1 MGDTLTRRSLADS
14 DIRPALRAQ
23 LLRRHASESG
33 TVILD
38 ELGICRGL
46 ARVDVAVV
54 NGIVHGYEIKSDRD
68 SLRRL
73 AAQADL
79 YGRVLDK
86 ATLVVGDRHLD
97 EALDVVPAWWGVLR
111 VRSTASGPSFVRHR
125 RGDLNLRRD
134 ARALVEFLWL
144 DDAMALLE
152 RRDETRGVRGKS
164 RRFVWDRICERI
176 DMKEI
181 DAAVRSQL
189 KARASSPAHPSPS

>member
-14 DIRPALRAQ
+14 DIRPALRAL

-79 YGRVLDK
+79 YGRVLDR
-86 ATLVVGDRHLD
+86 ATLVVGERHLD
-97 EALDVVPAWWGVLR
+97 EALEVVPAWWGVLR
-111 VRSTASGPSFVRHR
+111 VGSTASGPRLVRHR

-144 DDAMALLE
+144 EDAMALLE
-152 RRDETRGVRGKS
+152 RRDETRGVRGMS

-176 DMKEI
+176 DMEEI

-189 KARASSPAHPSPS
+189 KARASSPSHPSPS

>member
-1 MGDTLTRRSLADS
+1 MGDTLTRQSLADS
-14 DIRPALRAQ
+14 DIRPALRTH
-23 LLRRHASESG
+23 LLRRHARESG
-33 TVILD
+33 TVVLD

-54 NGIVHGYEIKSDRD
+54 DGIVHGYEIKSDRD

-79 YGRVLDK
+79 YGRVLDR
-86 ATLVVGDRHLD
+86 ATLVVGRRHLE
-97 EALDVVPAWWGVLR
+97 EALEVIPGWWGVLR
-111 VRSTASGPSFVRHR
+111 VESSASGPRFVKQR
-125 RGDLNLRRD
+125 RSRLNHKRD

-176 DMKEI
+176 DMEEI

-189 KARASSPAHPSPS
+189 KARASSPGHPLPS